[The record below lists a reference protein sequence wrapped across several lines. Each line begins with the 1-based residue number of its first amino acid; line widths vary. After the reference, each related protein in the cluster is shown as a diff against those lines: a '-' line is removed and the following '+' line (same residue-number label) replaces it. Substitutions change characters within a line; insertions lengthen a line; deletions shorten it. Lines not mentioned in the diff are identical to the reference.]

1 MTIFNVI
8 HLFGGLAMFLYG
20 MNLMSDKLEKLA
32 GGKLEQIFEKLTSN
46 RFKGLL
52 LGILVTAVVQSSSA
66 TTVMLVG
73 FVNSGLM
80 RLSQVIPIIMGANIG
95 TTVTTWILSLT
106 GLEGDS
112 LFIQSIKNTFIYAL
126 IQVPVTIVLAFL
138 MAMAANK
145 KRKSSWFYELTF
157 AFPMAVSMSVA
168 ALIFKLMLNPQIG
181 IVNHIFGLDVQWF
194 NGEKTALLS
203 VIILG
208 VWLGLGMDFLYL
220 LSAVRSVPDD
230 LIEAA
235 RIDGCPNWKLMFK
248 IYLPIMS
255 PTVFYLICTNLAT
268 AMMMSGPVMVLTKG
282 GPNNSTS
289 TIIYYMYR
297 KAFEIY
303 DYGQSYAA
311 AVVGFVIAFVIILIS
326 FKFEK
331 KGVTYD

>member
-1 MTIFNVI
+1 MKD
-8 HLFGGLAMFLYG
+8 GGSKVFPAKKQRRE
-20 MNLMSDKLEKLA
+20 N
-32 GGKLEQIFEKLTSN
+32 KLTPYL
-46 RFKGLL
+46 FLL
-52 LGILVTAVVQSSSA
+52 PTILLMGTFIYYP
-66 TTVMLVG
+66 
-73 FVNSGLM
+73 FVKT
-80 RLSQVIPIIMGANIG
+80 IG
-95 TTVTTWILSLT
+95 TSFFLT
-106 GLEGDS
+106 NATGKAVEFIGLENYQKVFSDS

-145 KRKSSWFYELTF
+145 KRKASWFYELTF

-181 IVNHIFGLDVQWF
+181 IINHIFGLDVQWF

-303 DYGQSYAA
+303 NYGQSYAA

>member
-1 MTIFNVI
+1 
-8 HLFGGLAMFLYG
+8 
-20 MNLMSDKLEKLA
+20 
-32 GGKLEQIFEKLTSN
+32 
-46 RFKGLL
+46 
-52 LGILVTAVVQSSSA
+52 
-66 TTVMLVG
+66 
-73 FVNSGLM
+73 
-80 RLSQVIPIIMGANIG
+80 
-95 TTVTTWILSLT
+95 
-106 GLEGDS
+106 
-112 LFIQSIKNTFIYAL
+112 
-126 IQVPVTIVLAFL
+126 

-145 KRKSSWFYELTF
+145 KRKASWFYELTF

-303 DYGQSYAA
+303 NYGQSYAA

>member
-1 MTIFNVI
+1 MKDSGSKVFPAKKQRREN
-8 HLFGGLAMFLYG
+8 
-20 MNLMSDKLEKLA
+20 
-32 GGKLEQIFEKLTSN
+32 KLTPYL
-46 RFKGLL
+46 FLL
-52 LGILVTAVVQSSSA
+52 PTILLMGTFIYYP
-66 TTVMLVG
+66 
-73 FVNSGLM
+73 FVKT
-80 RLSQVIPIIMGANIG
+80 IG
-95 TTVTTWILSLT
+95 TSFFLT
-106 GLEGDS
+106 NATGKAVEFIGLENYQKIFSDS

-145 KRKSSWFYELTF
+145 KRKASWFYELTF

-181 IVNHIFGLDVQWF
+181 IINHIFGLDVQWF

-235 RIDGCPNWKLMFK
+235 RIDGCP
-248 IYLPIMS
+248 
-255 PTVFYLICTNLAT
+255 TVFYLICTNLAT

-303 DYGQSYAA
+303 NYGQSYAA

>member
-1 MTIFNVI
+1 
-8 HLFGGLAMFLYG
+8 
-20 MNLMSDKLEKLA
+20 
-32 GGKLEQIFEKLTSN
+32 
-46 RFKGLL
+46 
-52 LGILVTAVVQSSSA
+52 
-66 TTVMLVG
+66 
-73 FVNSGLM
+73 
-80 RLSQVIPIIMGANIG
+80 
-95 TTVTTWILSLT
+95 
-106 GLEGDS
+106 
-112 LFIQSIKNTFIYAL
+112 
-126 IQVPVTIVLAFL
+126 
-138 MAMAANK
+138 MAMAANR
-145 KRKSSWFYELTF
+145 KRKTSWFYELAF

-181 IVNHIFGLDVQWF
+181 IINHVFGLDVQWF

-208 VWLGLGMDFLYL
+208 VWLGLGLDFLFL
-220 LSAVRSVPDD
+220 LSAVRSVPED

-303 DYGQSYAA
+303 NYGQSYAA
-311 AVVGFVIAFVIILIS
+311 AVVGFVIAFGDHPDQL
-326 FKFEK
+326 
-331 KGVTYD
+331 